1 MEKFTYYAPTEVV
14 FGAGAEQSCP
24 DYVKQYG
31 GSRVLVVYGGG
42 SVERSGLLNRVV
54 RALEAA
60 GLTVEQ
66 FGGAKPNPTVAHVRE
81 GIRRAVEFGADFI
94 LAMGGG
100 SSIDTAKAIAH
111 GTANPE
117 HDIWSIWTREVPLER
132 SLPIGVI
139 LTISAAG
146 SEMSDSA
153 VLTNEEIHRKRGIN
167 TRFNRV
173 KFAIMNPELTYT
185 LPKYQIAC
193 GTTDIMMHT
202 LDRYFNP
209 MENEL
214 TDALAEALLR
224 TVIQFGTKALENPED
239 YQAQSELMWAS
250 SLSHNGLTGLG
261 GKPDFA
267 VHQLGHE
274 ISARFDLAHGA
285 SLAAVWGAWAEY
297 VCPTKVSRFARYA
310 RNVWGVTETEDEK
323 AAVEGI
329 RKTVA
334 YFDSLGMPT
343 GFGKCIGIQSDET
356 VRDMAYR
363 CAYEGTRTIGTFRVL
378 NEQDIYQIYSAANH

>member
-1 MEKFTYYAPTEVV
+1 MEHFTYYAPTEVV
-14 FGAGAEQSCP
+14 FGVGTEEQCP
-24 DYVKQYG
+24 AYVEQYG
-31 GSRVLVVYGGG
+31 GSRVFVVYGGG
-42 SVERSGLLNRVV
+42 SVKRSGLLERVTK
-54 RALEAA
+54 ALRQA
-60 GLTVEQ
+60 GLAVES

-81 GIRRAVEFGADFI
+81 GIQAAVSFGADFV
-94 LAMGGG
+94 LAIGGG

-117 HDIWSIWTREVPLER
+117 QDIWSIWTREVPLER
-132 SLPIGVI
+132 SLPVGVI

-167 TRFNRV
+167 TRFNRA
-173 KFAIMNPELTYT
+173 KFAILNPELTYT
-185 LPKYQIAC
+185 LPKEQIAC

-209 MENEL
+209 VENEL

-224 TVIQFGTKALENPED
+224 TVIQFGTKALEDPAD
-239 YQAQSELMWAS
+239 YQAQSELMWAG

-274 ISARFDLAHGA
+274 LSARFDVAHGA

-297 VCPTKVSRFARYA
+297 VCPAKVSRFARYA
-310 RNVWGVTETEDEK
+310 RNVWGVTESEDAK
-323 AAVEGI
+323 AADEGI
-329 RKTVA
+329 RKTVD
-334 YFDSLGMPT
+334 YFASLGMPT
-343 GFGKCIGIQSDET
+343 GLGGCIGVQNDEI

-378 NEQDIYQIYSAANH
+378 NQQDIYEIYRKANH